1 MDTALPHC
9 APWDLFDGS
18 SGGCVMNNKVF
29 VVSLFFLFFLFFA
42 EAFVEGCP
50 ILIDGE
56 EKKRVPPPC

>member
-1 MDTALPHC
+1 
-9 APWDLFDGS
+9 
-18 SGGCVMNNKVF
+18 MNNKVF